1 MLNAA
6 AAARVVNTDSQTYR
20 KSTPAARPELS
31 AAVLEG
37 APRNT
42 KVTDKYVFVLLRLDE
57 DVKRKVFN
65 GYVST
70 WLKDTQWHSSI
81 GSIVKHPLFSRI
93 VNLRESGAK
102 FILERMSA
110 GDVHPHW
117 FPALKD
123 IAGQFDPV
131 PPYDRGR
138 VSEMTKHW
146 LEWGKSKGFI
156 DRNA

>member
-6 AAARVVNTDSQTYR
+6 AAARVANTDSQTYR
-20 KSTPAARPELS
+20 KSAPTVRPPVPT
-31 AAVLEG
+31 AVLEA

-42 KVTDKYVFVLLRLDE
+42 EVDNKYIFALLRLDE
-57 DVKRKVFN
+57 DRKRTVFN
-65 GYVST
+65 RYVNA
-70 WLKDTQWHSSI
+70 WLRDTQWHSSI
-81 GSIVKHPLFSRI
+81 GSIVKHPFFSRI
-93 VNLRESGAK
+93 VNLKELGAK

-131 PPYDRGR
+131 PPHDRGR

-146 LEWGKSKGFI
+146 LEWGRSRGFI
-156 DRNA
+156 DHNA